1 MIARLLLNCAVAVAL
16 SSLGTSARAAAQVDI
31 YQFPDSQTEARY
43 RGLIDEFRCPKCL
56 NTNLAGSDA
65 PIARDLRRTVHRLVV
80 EEGFSDDQ
88 VRDFLQERY
97 GDFVL
102 YSPPF
107 KPGTWIL
114 WLAPLGFVV
123 LGAVVLARTVRRKDT
138 LQLDASEQRRIAAI
152 VGTQSTEAV
161 NAGTNV
167 GVNAADSGAD
177 IADSGAGSAEVAAQ
191 LEQDR

>member
-1 MIARLLLNCAVAVAL
+1 MTLRLLLICAVAVLLL
-16 SSLGTSARAAAQVDI
+16 SFGPPARAAAQVDI
-31 YQFPDSQTEARY
+31 YQFPDSQTELRY

-80 EEGFSDDQ
+80 AEGFSDDQ

-107 KPGTWIL
+107 QPGTWIL
-114 WLAPLGFVV
+114 WLAPLGFV
-123 LGAVVLARTVRRKDT
+123 LFGAIILLRTVRYQGAVP
-138 LQLDASEQRRIAAI
+138 LNESEQRQIAAI
-152 VGTQSTEAV
+152 VGTADAGAHTEDADV
-161 NAGTNV
+161 NAEDAD
-167 GVNAADSGAD
+167 VNAED
-177 IADSGAGSAEVAAQ
+177 AGPQMEF
-191 LEQDR
+191 DR

>member
-1 MIARLLLNCAVAVAL
+1 MTLRLLLICAVAVLLL
-16 SSLGTSARAAAQVDI
+16 SFGPPARAAAQVDI
-31 YQFPDSQTEARY
+31 YQFPDSQTELRY

-80 EEGFSDDQ
+80 TEGFTDDQ

-114 WLAPLGFVV
+114 WLAPLGFV
-123 LGAVVLARTVRRKDT
+123 LFGAIILLRTVRHQGAVP
-138 LQLDASEQRRIAAI
+138 LNESEQRRLAAI
-152 VGTQSTEAV
+152 VGTDDAGAHTEDARAHTED
-161 NAGTNV
+161 AGAHAEETDV
-167 GVNAADSGAD
+167 TGKD
-177 IADSGAGSAEVAAQ
+177 AGPQME
-191 LEQDR
+191 LDR

>member
-1 MIARLLLNCAVAVAL
+1 MTLRLLLICAVAVLLL
-16 SSLGTSARAAAQVDI
+16 SFGPPARAAAQVDI
-31 YQFPDSQTEARY
+31 YQFPDSQTELRY

-80 EEGFSDDQ
+80 AEGFSDDQ

-114 WLAPLGFVV
+114 WLAPLGFV
-123 LGAVVLARTVRRKDT
+123 LFGAVVLLRTVRHKDAVR
-138 LQLDASEQRRIAAI
+138 LNESEQRQIAAI
-152 VGTQSTEAV
+152 VGTADAGAHTEDAGAHAEDAGAHAEDADV
-161 NAGTNV
+161 NVKDA
-167 GVNAADSGAD
+167 SPQM
-177 IADSGAGSAEVAAQ
+177 E
-191 LEQDR
+191 LDR